1 MEELRN
7 KCEIFMS
14 ADDII
19 DILNKYNTTVD
30 NDSNPNVG
38 VDVGVNVNIIYTPKF
53 NLTEIKNYKHGK
65 LSLLTDCIPT
75 PHSRYKIIN
84 TKISYIGHNNTIWYL
99 YVYMLL

>member
-1 MEELRN
+1 MEELQG

-14 ADDII
+14 AEDII
-19 DILNKYNTTVD
+19 DILNRYNTTVD
-30 NDSNPNVG
+30 NDSNPNI
-38 VDVGVNVNIIYTPKF
+38 NIIYTPKF